1 MSLFAVVSFVFFT
14 ALVAVVSYRIT
25 GNEDLDSKDGYFLGG
40 RSLTGPVIAGSL
52 MLTNLS
58 TEQLVGLN
66 GQGYSESMAVMA
78 WEAGS
83 AVALVMM
90 ALVFLP
96 RYLKSG
102 ITTIPDF
109 LEERYDVATRQIV
122 TMMFILSYVLTY
134 LPTVLY
140 SGSLVLNG
148 LFHVPEMLGIG
159 QFQALCITVVG
170 VGVIGS
176 IYAIFGGLKA
186 VAVSDTING
195 LGLLVGGLMI
205 PVLGLMKLGGGSMS
219 EGMHILATVHPEK
232 LNSVGSPSSSV
243 PFAVM
248 FTGMLFN
255 NLYYWCTNQ
264 SIVQRAFAAKDLVEG
279 QKGVI
284 YAGFLKLLGPLFL
297 VVPGIIAFHLYPNL
311 PSSDMAYPTLID
323 NILPKPLVG
332 FFGAVLFGA
341 ILSSFNSALNS
352 TVTLFSLNIY
362 RPMYKPDATDKELV
376 SFGKKLGTV
385 LAIVSMCVAPFIMY
399 AKGGLYGFLQQMY
412 GFYSVPLLVII
423 VVGFFTKRTSA
434 FSAKFA
440 MIFHVVLYSAYLAS
454 GIEKNFLHILGLL
467 LPIEVLGMLFISK
480 FKPRES
486 EFIHNYSGDVDITPW
501 RHAKLAGAIAILVMA
516 VVYTFFS
523 PLGICS
529 IRYFVSFKIVFIKNY
544 R

>member
-1 MSLFAVVSFVFFT
+1 MDLFAVVSFLFFT
-14 ALVAVVSYRIT
+14 ALVAFVSWRMT
-25 GNEDLDSKDGYFLGG
+25 RDEDLETKDGYFLGG
-40 RSLTGPVIAGSL
+40 RSLTGPIIAGSL

-78 WEAGS
+78 WEAGA
-83 AVALVMM
+83 AVALIMM
-90 ALVFLP
+90 GLVFLP

-109 LEERYDVATRQIV
+109 LEERYDTATRQIV
-122 TMMFILSYVLTY
+122 TIMFILSYVLTY

-148 LFHVPEMLGIG
+148 LFHVPEMFGIG
-159 QFQALCITVVG
+159 QFQALWITVWAVG
-170 VGVIGS
+170 IVGS

-195 LGLLVGGLMI
+195 LGLLIGGLMI
-205 PVLGLMKLGGGSMS
+205 PFLALAKLGGGSVAEGYNMMATMS
-219 EGMHILATVHPEK
+219 PEK
-232 LNSVGSPSSSV
+232 LNGIGAADSSV

-264 SIVQRAFAAKDLVEG
+264 SIVQRAFAAKNLEEG

-284 YAGFLKLLGPLFL
+284 YAGFLKLLGPFFL
-297 VVPGIIAFHLYPNL
+297 VVPGVIAFQLYPNL
-311 PSSDMAYPTLID
+311 PAADMAYPTLIND
-323 NILPKPLVG
+323 VLPKPLVG

-352 TVTLFSLNIY
+352 TVTLFSLNLY
-362 RPMYKPDATDKELV
+362 RPVFKPEATDHELV

-385 LAIVSMCVAPFIMY
+385 LAVISMCVAPFIMH
-399 AKGGLYGFLQQMY
+399 AKGGLYGFLQQMN

-423 VVGFFTKRTSA
+423 LVGFFTKRTSA

-440 MIFHVVLYSAYLAS
+440 MLFHVVLYSAYNLS
-454 GIEKNFLHILGLL
+454 SIETNFLHILGLL
-467 LPIEVLGMLFISK
+467 LPIEVLGMLIISK
-480 FKPRES
+480 YKPRKT
-486 EFIHNYSGDVDITPW
+486 EFVHEDSGAVDITPW
-501 RHAKLAGAIAILVMA
+501 RHAKPAALVVFLLMTAIYMV
-516 VVYTFFS
+516 FS
-523 PLGICS
+523 PLGIGA
-529 IRYFVSFKIVFIKNY
+529 
-544 R
+544 

>member
-1 MSLFAVVSFVFFT
+1 MNLFALVSFVFFT
-14 ALVAVVSYRIT
+14 ALVAVVSYRLT

-90 ALVFLP
+90 ALIFLP

-109 LEERYDVATRQIV
+109 LEERYDTGTRQIV
-122 TMMFILSYVLTY
+122 TMMFIFSYVLTY

-148 LFHVPEMLGIG
+148 LFHVPEMFGMS
-159 QFQALCITVVG
+159 QFSALCITVVG
-170 VGVIGS
+170 VGVVGS

-195 LGLLVGGLMI
+195 IGLLIGGLMI
-205 PVLGLMKLGGGSMS
+205 PVLGLVKLGGGSMS
-219 EGMHILATVHPEK
+219 EGVHILTTVHPEK
-232 LNSVGSPSSSV
+232 LNSVGAPTSSV

-264 SIVQRAFAAKDLVEG
+264 SIVQRAFAAKNLVEG

-284 YAGFLKLLGPLFL
+284 YASFLKLLGPLFL
-297 VVPGIIAFHLYPNL
+297 VVPGIIAFHLYPSL
-311 PSSDMAYPTLID
+311 PSADMAYPTLID
-323 NILPKPLVG
+323 DILPKPLVG

-362 RPMYKPDATDKELV
+362 RPMFKPEATDRELV
-376 SFGKKLGTV
+376 GFGKKLGTV

-423 VVGFFTKRTSA
+423 VVGFFTKKTSA

-440 MIFHVVLYSAYLAS
+440 MIFHVVLYSAYLVS

-467 LPIEVLGMLFISK
+467 LPIEVLGMLYISR
-480 FKPRES
+480 FKPRET
-486 EFIHNYSGDVDITPW
+486 EFVHNYSGDVDITPW
-501 RHAKLAGAIAILVMA
+501 KHAKLAGAIAILVMA
-516 VVYTFFS
+516 GVYIFFS
-523 PLGICS
+523 PLGIAA
-529 IRYFVSFKIVFIKNY
+529 
-544 R
+544 

>member
-1 MSLFAVVSFVFFT
+1 MSLFAVVSFIFFT
-14 ALVAVVSYRIT
+14 ALVAVISYRVT
-25 GNEDLDSKDGYFLGG
+25 GKEDLDSQDGYFLGG

-66 GQGYSESMAVMA
+66 GQAYSESMAVMA

-90 ALVFLP
+90 ALIFLP
-96 RYLKSG
+96 KYLKSG

-109 LEERYDVATRQIV
+109 LEERYDTGTRQIV
-122 TMMFILSYVLTY
+122 TLMFILSYVLTY

-148 LFHVPEMLGIG
+148 LFHVPEMLGIS
-159 QFQALCITVVG
+159 QFQALWITVIG
-170 VGVIGS
+170 VGIVGS

-195 LGLLVGGLMI
+195 MGLLVGGLMI
-205 PVLGLMKLGGGSMS
+205 PVLGLIKLGGGSFS
-219 EGMHILATVHPEK
+219 EGMQVLSTVHPEK
-232 LNSVGSPSSSV
+232 LNSVGSPTSSV

-264 SIVQRAFAAKDLVEG
+264 AIVQRAFAAKNLEEG

-297 VVPGIIAFHLYPNL
+297 VVPGILAFHLYPNL
-311 PSSDMAYPTLID
+311 LSADMAYPTLID
-323 NILPKPLVG
+323 DILPKPLVG

-352 TVTLFSLNIY
+352 TVTLFALNIY
-362 RPMYKPDATDKELV
+362 RPIFKQDATDHELV

-385 LAIVSMCVAPFIMY
+385 LAIVSMSVAPFIMY

-412 GFYSVPLLVII
+412 GFYSAPLLVII

-434 FSAKFA
+434 FAAKFA
-440 MIFHVVLYSAYLAS
+440 MIFHVVLYSAYNLS
-454 GIEKNFLHILGLL
+454 NIETNFLHILGLL
-467 LPIEVLGMLFISK
+467 LPIEVLAMLFISK
-480 FKPRES
+480 FKSRDEDFVH
-486 EFIHNYSGDVDITPW
+486 EDSGAVDITPW
-501 RHAKLAGAIAILVMA
+501 KHAKLAGAIAILVMA
-516 VVYTFFS
+516 GVYIFFS
-523 PLGICS
+523 PLGIAA
-529 IRYFVSFKIVFIKNY
+529 
-544 R
+544 